1 MEPGPLNT
9 NWGSGPVNTN
19 WGPGQGAGIGGQGQG
34 NTKTPAETNTKNRKL
49 KTRKCE
55 YCNNFSDISLTS
67 KIAFTYTNTQQEFFF
82 EIKSKFWKNSL
93 SKLLGLIFCYHYEII
108 QRYSYSIILTKWLFL
123 LEFNDTGK
131 ALLFQAKENNL
142 VDLNWLSDEQMVSLK
157 NLICVKIF
165 ILYMCGGFLHNREN
179 VIQS

>member
-1 MEPGPLNT
+1 MPLNT

-82 EIKSKFWKNSL
+82 EIKSKFWK
-93 SKLLGLIFCYHYEII
+93 
-108 QRYSYSIILTKWLFL
+108 
-123 LEFNDTGK
+123 
-131 ALLFQAKENNL
+131 
-142 VDLNWLSDEQMVSLK
+142 
-157 NLICVKIF
+157 KIVF
-165 ILYMCGGFLHNREN
+165 PNFWG
-179 VIQS
+179 